1 MHGDDDSIG
10 KASPTVRLA
19 AELALSALGKQIIA
33 STRSAAIVSGRF
45 GGNYLN
51 KGDKPGPLTNPLVR
65 QALINIRCQTE

>member
-33 STRSAAIVSGRF
+33 NVPPSEYKYLGGR
-45 GGNYLN
+45 
-51 KGDKPGPLTNPLVR
+51 
-65 QALINIRCQTE
+65 